1 MTSPTPS
8 ASNPPSLIARLSR
21 GYFGWL
27 VGTILGVAAGLLTE
41 EALRTVPI
49 RWAVAIVG
57 MFLAVSAIGAV
68 LARLSYVAL
77 VQRMRRHSDTSAC
90 QSFRI
95 QLLESLRSPTVTD
108 VLKAAGTSVL
118 VAITLASA
126 EFNLS
131 QAAVLVSVLAL
142 IGVFGMTIIF
152 LEIWLD
158 RGLRIPLRSS
168 RRADH

>member
-1 MTSPTPS
+1 M
-8 ASNPPSLIARLSR
+8 
-21 GYFGWL
+21 
-27 VGTILGVAAGLLTE
+27 
-41 EALRTVPI
+41 
-49 RWAVAIVG
+49 
-57 MFLAVSAIGAV
+57 SAIGAV